1 MLVNIPLRFFPPAA
15 LHMSLQVV
23 TFFKAVFMCLGVCV
37 LLFGGWGGGGGE
49 GDHVLTKT
57 AMEPSKKQSDTVTD
71 TVEGSVL
78 SCKPHLS

>member
-37 LLFGGWGGGGGE
+37 CVVVWGGGGG
-49 GDHVLTKT
+49 
-57 AMEPSKKQSDTVTD
+57 
-71 TVEGSVL
+71 GSCINQDCNGTL
-78 SCKPHLS
+78 